1 MVLEKSWRKTE
12 TKGSG
17 GKTNQ
22 LVYSRIPLPSTQIKS
37 PSAGENLNP
46 ALWEPSDTDDVW
58 LPSEGNVLG
67 FFFFENSNSGA
78 RVASANAEKRSLRR
92 NF

>member
-67 FFFFENSNSGA
+67 FFFSKTVTLERELHQPTPKNGA
-78 RVASANAEKRSLRR
+78 
-92 NF
+92 